1 MRNAR
6 EEFKTVKG
14 AQVMSEETSE
24 NAHETERQFRPRLEQ
39 LLLIFLGVLQT
50 SYVRHNS
57 IMHAKT

>member
-24 NAHETERQFRPRLEQ
+24 NAHETRAAILAASRAIVTNLPWRSPN
-39 LLLIFLGVLQT
+39 FLRA
-50 SYVRHNS
+50 S
-57 IMHAKT
+57 